1 VEVGMWRLRRKSWVA
16 LREKIDEEVMEGNI
30 LLKLREN
37 FEDKFRY
44 DEAGVPRI
52 WRPTDDIEG
61 IYTKAR
67 ESTLKLIPLLSRFRL
82 ASTYAPPDLVSFI
95 GPQPSG
101 VEANDEED
109 MTAIGGVDEDE
120 GKSLEEE
127 TTVLSE
133 SKRQDLV
140 VRFKKT
146 ADGVFVEAKRSA
158 IGGVAQVPLY
168 FYAILLALGWNE
180 ILAVL
185 KNPFLFLLIL
195 LLAGG
200 TYVAY
205 TLNLLGPMMHMGNA
219 ALTQGL
225 DIGKERL
232 REYIMNSESAR
243 QAMGVPAN
251 GDDNIRM
258 ETLNK
263 EGKAANNTTA
273 EDDEI

>member
-1 VEVGMWRLRRKSWVA
+1 
-16 LREKIDEEVMEGNI
+16 
-30 LLKLREN
+30 
-37 FEDKFRY
+37 
-44 DEAGVPRI
+44 
-52 WRPTDDIEG
+52 
-61 IYTKAR
+61 
-67 ESTLKLIPLLSRFRL
+67 
-82 ASTYAPPDLVSFI
+82 
-95 GPQPSG
+95 
-101 VEANDEED
+101 
-109 MTAIGGVDEDE
+109 
-120 GKSLEEE
+120 
-127 TTVLSE
+127 
-133 SKRQDLV
+133 
-140 VRFKKT
+140 
-146 ADGVFVEAKRSA
+146 
-158 IGGVAQVPLY
+158 
-168 FYAILLALGWNE
+168 
-180 ILAVL
+180 L

-251 GDDNIRM
+251 GGDNIRM

-263 EGKAANNTTA
+263 EGKAANNATT